1 MKDAVSEIH
10 ATEGFPNVKV
20 AKSRDA
26 GDDWLTK
33 IVESNRKMQELIPPK
48 PDKEDR
54 KSIADS

>member
-1 MKDAVSEIH
+1 MKDAVNEFH
-10 ATEGFPNVKV
+10 ATEGYPNVKV

-33 IVESNRKMQELIPPK
+33 IVDSNRKMQELIPPK

-54 KSIADS
+54 KAIADS

>member
-1 MKDAVSEIH
+1 MKDAVNEIH
-10 ATEGFPNVKV
+10 KTEGWNNVKV

-33 IVESNRKMQELIPPK
+33 IVDSNRKMQELIPPK

-54 KSIADS
+54 KAIADS